1 MKADSNRPPGE
12 DYPYNFIYE
21 KLVSTPTDVV
31 GMIAY
36 SLQEREGRIY

>member
-1 MKADSNRPPGE
+1 MKTDSSRFSDE

-36 SLQEREGRIY
+36 SLYKK